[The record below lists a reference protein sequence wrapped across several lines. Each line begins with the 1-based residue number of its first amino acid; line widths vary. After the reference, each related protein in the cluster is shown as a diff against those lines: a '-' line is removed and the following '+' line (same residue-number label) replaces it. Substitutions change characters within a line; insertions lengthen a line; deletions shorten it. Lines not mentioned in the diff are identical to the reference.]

1 MVNLRIY
8 FQIVVDQTPRSNV
21 IFLVAVTVALKGG
34 TLRLQKQR
42 ELAVQ
47 KQNKGKLRDQ

>member
-1 MVNLRIY
+1 
-8 FQIVVDQTPRSNV
+8 
-21 IFLVAVTVALKGG
+21 LKGG

-47 KQNKGKLRDQ
+47 KQNKGKLRDQWSYIGKLGACKDAPVLKSGSSVYK